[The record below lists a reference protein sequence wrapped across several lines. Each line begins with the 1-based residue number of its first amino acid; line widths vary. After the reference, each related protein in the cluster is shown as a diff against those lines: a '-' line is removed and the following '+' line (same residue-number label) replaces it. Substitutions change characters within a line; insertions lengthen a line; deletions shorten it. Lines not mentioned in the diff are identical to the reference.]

1 MRFLG
6 VIFILAFIGV
16 IYSVIIQII
25 NRDDI
30 SEAIIKALDVITVIF
45 LSLER

>member
-25 NRDDI
+25 NNN
-30 SEAIIKALDVITVIF
+30 SA
-45 LSLER
+45 